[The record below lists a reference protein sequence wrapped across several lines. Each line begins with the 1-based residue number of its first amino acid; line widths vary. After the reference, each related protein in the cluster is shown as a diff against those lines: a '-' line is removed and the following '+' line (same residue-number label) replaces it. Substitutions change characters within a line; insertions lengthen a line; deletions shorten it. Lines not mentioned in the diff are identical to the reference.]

1 MEDKLMVTKGR
12 KVRIN
17 LEYGINTH
25 TQLHVKET
33 SNRNLLYR
41 TESCNNL

>member
-25 TQLHVKET
+25 TITCKRDKQQEFTL
-33 SNRNLLYR
+33 
-41 TESCNNL
+41 